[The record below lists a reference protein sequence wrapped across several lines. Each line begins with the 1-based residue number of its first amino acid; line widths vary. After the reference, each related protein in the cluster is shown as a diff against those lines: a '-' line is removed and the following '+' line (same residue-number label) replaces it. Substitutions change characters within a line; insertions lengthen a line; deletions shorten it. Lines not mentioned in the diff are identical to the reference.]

1 MSIDRALFAQECV
14 RQGVFFTIQP
24 HYLLAVAQLRSNISD
39 DPDGDRIGP
48 FRLTQAEWDAN
59 SNDGLFDVH
68 FTPEQIHSSTRQC
81 AVFGLMA
88 LRAFDAFEEANGHSP
103 SAQELYRQQ
112 WPAADA
118 TGLQKA
124 LDDTAALIEPAAAA
138 VLDDPKSAAPIA
150 KADQP
155 VSEPVR
161 EMTPDPVP
169 DVPPDEGDGESMLT
183 LEMLQKRW
191 PKADPKL
198 VQGMAKTASVLEK
211 LGINTRLRMAH
222 FMGQISQECGSGIE
236 MVEKL
241 NYSAQRMMKV
251 FPKRFPTLA
260 STQGFVNDERAFGNK
275 VYNGR
280 MGNRAGSDDGFN
292 FRGRGGLQLTGRDS
306 YDAVGKACGL
316 DLIANPDLVVDPR
329 QMLRIAATEFVK
341 LGCLQECDSD
351 NVVQVSA
358 RINLGHP
365 TTSPDKINGLPER
378 IKQVQIWKGVF
389 GVN

>member
-1 MSIDRALFAQECV
+1 MTIDRTLFAEECV
-14 RQGVFFTIQP
+14 RQGVFFTVQP
-24 HYLLAVAQLRSNISD
+24 HYLLGVAQLRSNISD
-39 DPDGDRIGP
+39 EADGERIGP
-48 FRLTQAEWDAN
+48 FRLTQAEWNAN

-88 LRAFDAFEEANGHSP
+88 LRAFDVFEEANGRAP
-103 SAQELYRQQ
+103 SAQELYLQQ
-112 WPAADA
+112 WPDGV
-118 TGLQKA
+118 TSGLQKA
-124 LDDTAALIEPAAAA
+124 LDDTAALIEPAAQA
-138 VLDDPKSAAPIA
+138 VLGNPKSTAPIA
-150 KADQP
+150 RSDQP
-155 VSEPVR
+155 VAAPVQ
-161 EMTPDPVP
+161 EFSSDPLIP
-169 DVPPDEGDGESMLT
+169 LKNDGSGSLLT
-183 LEMLQKRW
+183 LAMLKRRW
-191 PKADPKL
+191 PRAEVDL
-198 VQGMAKTASVLEK
+198 IQGMANTAGVLER
-211 LGINTRLRMAH
+211 LGINTPLRMAH
-222 FMGQISQECGSGIE
+222 FMGQISQECGSGTE

-280 MGNRAGSDDGFN
+280 MGNRAGSNDGYD

-306 YDAVGKACGL
+306 YDAIGKSCGL
-316 DLIANPDLVVDPR
+316 DLIANPALVVDPNH
-329 QMLRIAATEFVK
+329 MLLIAATEFVK

-365 TTSPDKINGLPER
+365 TTSPEKINGLPER
-378 IKQVQIWKGVF
+378 IKQVQLWKREF